1 MTAREFFDCA
11 GRAIWRAPRVLWV
24 CRVPAI
30 SAIGGGLFVASLAQ
44 TRDMFADLGLE
55 WWRWALFFLI
65 TLGWAWIVHWASRHV
80 LRLDDWV
87 PDAHVPGGISPA
99 RRDELQ
105 EIYRCAALAIPRLL
119 GTAVFVFV
127 AIAMVRAYRNLGPAE
142 KLPEAARALHLLTIL
157 IAVTIVLG
165 VGFFILV
172 WQRTKI
178 VSWLND
184 AMRGNRRQWPP
195 ADGPLLT
202 GHEAIFLDFR
212 RLRAQFRAAAAERMA
227 WVDVLV
233 AGIAVAVTVT
243 FLVSLVLPHSV
254 AAIMPRAVF
263 VPFVLGSSVLLFTE
277 IGAYAMRWRAPLLL
291 LCVVLGGV
299 LAFLVDRFHDVRW
312 VARADGNRQIP
323 IADAIKQWQVANECS
338 ADINACPRPIIIAG
352 SGGGSRAAF
361 MTATVVGAIL
371 DQSNASSD
379 PDIKDVRKRIFGLS
393 TVSGSSVAAA
403 VITAALQD
411 AQERG
416 APNQPPCK
424 ANVKDTAW
432 FAASGS
438 NSETTFLARLPAE
451 NAGGRSVVARARRL
465 VLS

>member
-1 MTAREFFDCA
+1 M
-11 GRAIWRAPRVLWV
+11 
-24 CRVPAI
+24 
-30 SAIGGGLFVASLAQ
+30 
-44 TRDMFADLGLE
+44 
-55 WWRWALFFLI
+55 
-65 TLGWAWIVHWASRHV
+65 
-80 LRLDDWV
+80 
-87 PDAHVPGGISPA
+87 
-99 RRDELQ
+99 
-105 EIYRCAALAIPRLL
+105 
-119 GTAVFVFV
+119 
-127 AIAMVRAYRNLGPAE
+127 
-142 KLPEAARALHLLTIL
+142 HLLTIL

-165 VGFFILV
+165 VAFFILV

-291 LCVVLGGV
+291 LCVVVGGV

-312 VARADGNRQIP
+312 VARADGNRQIT

-338 ADINACPRPIIIAG
+338 
-352 SGGGSRAAF
+352 
-361 MTATVVGAIL
+361 
-371 DQSNASSD
+371 
-379 PDIKDVRKRIFGLS
+379 
-393 TVSGSSVAAA
+393 
-403 VITAALQD
+403 
-411 AQERG
+411 RG
-416 APNQPPCK
+416 HQ
-424 ANVKDTAW
+424 
-432 FAASGS
+432 
-438 NSETTFLARLPAE
+438 RLPAPHHHCRDPAE
-451 NAGGRSVVARARRL
+451 AVAPRS
-465 VLS
+465 